1 VSLHPRSD
9 LAIPEETWR
18 VAHAAFPKG
27 ALGLRIADELGPLYR
42 DDQFAELF
50 PTRGQ
55 PAASPARLALA
66 SVLQYVEGLSDRQAA
81 DAVRGRI
88 DWKYALGLELTDPG
102 FDHTVLSELARFPQ
116 TWGCYPKLMR
126 ARFPSSERVFL
137 AGLLA
142 AHSSDLIAPQ

>member
-1 VSLHPRSD
+1 MSLQPRSD
-9 LAIPEETWR
+9 FAIPEQTQR

-27 ALGLRIADELGPLYR
+27 NLCLRIADELGSIDR

-55 PAASPARLALA
+55 PATSPARLAMA

-88 DWKYALGLELTDPG
+88 DWK
-102 FDHTVLSELARFPQ
+102 
-116 TWGCYPKLMR
+116 
-126 ARFPSSERVFL
+126 
-137 AGLLA
+137 
-142 AHSSDLIAPQ
+142 